1 MTLMRLLRRRKGM
14 SLVDMSRATYYTS
27 TYIGLIETGERRPS
41 SATLETIAKALEWDG
56 DPYALLEEVG
66 TLDAGGRPGNLRTYT
81 IVHHAGFDASGDF
94 DGTEEIVCTV
104 LAPTAERALSTYC
117 HANHVHPET
126 FEGIGNRVWHEW
138 YEAEEVSG
146 DEL

>member
-14 SLVDMSRATYYTS
+14 SLIGLARATYYTD
-27 TYIGLIETGERRPS
+27 TYIGQIETGKRKPPT
-41 SATLETIAKALEWDG
+41 ATLKIIAEVLGWDG
-56 DPYALLEEVG
+56 DPQELLGEVDV
-66 TLDAGGRPGNLRTYT
+66 LDAGGRPGNLHTYT
-81 IVHHAGFDASGDF
+81 IVHYAGYDESGDF
-94 DGTEEIVCTV
+94 DGAEEIVCTV

-138 YEAEEVSG
+138 YEAEEASG
-146 DEL
+146 YEL